1 MCVGNKRVKSS
12 VCFSIEAR
20 DDESENYGLTRREKK
35 KWGAQIWEIHNL
47 IPSGHRVL
55 KEKEKLQMTQK
66 FKSM

>member
-1 MCVGNKRVKSS
+1 MMRAKTMVLAGEK
-12 VCFSIEAR
+12 
-20 DDESENYGLTRREKK
+20 KK

-47 IPSGHRVL
+47 IPSGHWVL